1 MILEKDGMETK
12 VWILP
17 YEKSSIDETM
27 LLQTTDKTVIIQ
39 SVENYEDS
47 LVEIVLPN
55 GNTVVVNA
63 EHVINAIKKCVL

>member
-1 MILEKDGMETK
+1 MILSKDGMETK

-27 LLQTTDKTVIIQ
+27 LIQATIKTVIIQ

-63 EHVINAIKKCVL
+63 EHVITAIRKCIL

>member
-1 MILEKDGMETK
+1 MILSKDGMETK

-27 LLQTTDKTVIIQ
+27 LIQATNKTVIIQ

-55 GNTVVVNA
+55 GNTVVLNA

>member
-1 MILEKDGMETK
+1 MILSKDGIETK

-27 LLQTTDKTVIIQ
+27 LIQATGKTVIIQ

>member
-1 MILEKDGMETK
+1 MILQKDGIETK

>member
-1 MILEKDGMETK
+1 MILQKDGMETK

-27 LLQTTDKTVIIQ
+27 LIQATDKTVIIQ

>member
-1 MILEKDGMETK
+1 MILSKDGMETK

-27 LLQTTDKTVIIQ
+27 LIQATDKTVIIQ

-47 LVEIVLPN
+47 LVEIVLPK

>member
-1 MILEKDGMETK
+1 MILQKDGMETK

-27 LLQTTDKTVIIQ
+27 FVRATDKTVIIQ
-39 SVENYEDS
+39 SVENHGDS
-47 LVEIVLPN
+47 LIEIVLSN

-63 EHVINAIKKCVL
+63 EQIITAIRKCVL